1 MVTGVVPCPT
11 GSHPWQQAAHKQN
24 MAEEG
29 APKCHGKQGQH
40 QSLGWA
46 MVAGAGSCRGV
57 GMALRGVGS

>member
-11 GSHPWQQAAHKQN
+11 GSHPWQQAAHEQN